1 MVYLHSFLQ
10 VNVIITSN
18 ALEYISGLQYDVINN
33 KFGGSN
39 MNVRGRWLL
48 ISVGLGVLLNP
59 LNSSMIS
66 VAIPRLQNVFNLD
79 FTVVSWI
86 IFSFY
91 IASAIAQPVM
101 GKASDVFGRK
111 KIFLAG
117 LVVAFIASLL
127 APLSPN
133 FGWLIVFRI
142 LQSIGTSMMVSVG
155 MAIVRIHITE
165 KQATALSVMSIF
177 LSGAAAIGPFIGGVL
192 IHWWDWPTIFLVNIP
207 FAVLSFVLVWRTIP
221 KDEPLTT
228 IARSMS
234 IRKWLELMDVS
245 GILLFTVG
253 LVALLAGLLSAKS
266 AGHISYGPVTLG
278 LVGLIALGVF
288 FRHELKATSPFIP
301 LRTFAKHPAMT
312 RVNIEFILVNIL
324 YYSLF
329 FGLPS
334 YLQRV
339 RHVSEFHTGILMLSL
354 GLCSLATS
362 PVAGRWIDKS
372 GPRPALVVSGILMT
386 FGSLW
391 IVTLTEHSPV
401 ISVCLALAAFG
412 ISNGLNNVG
421 MQAALFESSPKE
433 IIGVASGVFMTS
445 RYLGTILSSLLLGI
459 IMGDQFSAG
468 GFRLLGVILT
478 VIALCL
484 VFMSLRGRGEV
495 KSRA

>member
-1 MVYLHSFLQ
+1 MS
-10 VNVIITSN
+10 
-18 ALEYISGLQYDVINN
+18 
-33 KFGGSN
+33 
-39 MNVRGRWLL
+39 VRSRWLM

-66 VAIPRLQNVFNLD
+66 VAIARLQNVYRLD

-101 GKASDVFGRK
+101 GKASDLFGRK
-111 KIFLAG
+111 KIFLTG
-117 LVVAFIASLL
+117 LVVVFVASLL

-142 LQSIGTSMMVSVG
+142 VQSIGTSMMVSVG

-165 KQATALSVMSIF
+165 KQAAALSVLSIF

-192 IHWWDWPTIFLVNIP
+192 IHWWDWPAIFFVNIP
-207 FAVLSFVLVWRTIP
+207 FVVTSFLLAWRNIP
-221 KDEPLTT
+221 KDEPPTSV
-228 IARSMS
+228 ARGMS
-234 IRKWLELMDVS
+234 FRKWFDLIDAS

-253 LVALLAGLLSAKS
+253 LVALLVGLLSAKS
-266 AGHISYGPVTLG
+266 SVHVSFGHVIVGLLG
-278 LVGLIALGVF
+278 LVALGAFV
-288 FRHELKATSPFIP
+288 RHELKATSPFIP
-301 LRTFAKHPAMT
+301 LRTFAKYPAMT
-312 RVNIEFILVNIL
+312 WVNVEFILVNVL

-334 YLQRV
+334 YLQMV

-354 GLCSLATS
+354 GLCSLVVS
-362 PVAGRWIDKS
+362 PIAGQWIDKS
-372 GPRPALVVSGILMT
+372 GPRPALIVSGILMT
-386 FGSLW
+386 LGSVW
-391 IVTLTEHSPV
+391 IVTLNQTSPV

-421 MQAALFESSPKE
+421 MQAALFKSSPKE
-433 IIGVASGVFMTS
+433 IIGVTSGVFMTS

-459 IMGDQFSAG
+459 VMGDKFSAG
-468 GFRLLGVILT
+468 GFQLLGAILS

-484 VFMSLRGRGEV
+484 VFMSWRRRESGQLEE
-495 KSRA
+495 S